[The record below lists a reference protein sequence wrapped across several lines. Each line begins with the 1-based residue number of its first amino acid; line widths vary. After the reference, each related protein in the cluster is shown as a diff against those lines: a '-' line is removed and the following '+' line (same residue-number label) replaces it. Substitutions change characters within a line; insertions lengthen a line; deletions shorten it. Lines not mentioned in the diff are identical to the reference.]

1 MNEQQPYTQSLETAP
16 INPDRDFH
24 RQTTGGGYEAG
35 IAGSQGR
42 SWTRDPYQSGGSFDN
57 YARKRV
63 QAADPFGLRN
73 VGNIN
78 SRTLNRT
85 NQPNQ
90 PTQYASMEISP
101 PQEVLRAGGLYD

>member
-1 MNEQQPYTQSLETAP
+1 MNEQQPYTQSLEAAP

-35 IAGSQGR
+35 IASSQGR
-42 SWTRDPYQSGGSFDN
+42 SITRDPYESGD
-57 YARKRV
+57 YALRKRE

-73 VGNIN
+73 VGNIT

-85 NQPNQ
+85 NQ

-101 PQEVLRAGGLYD
+101 PQEVLRAGGPL